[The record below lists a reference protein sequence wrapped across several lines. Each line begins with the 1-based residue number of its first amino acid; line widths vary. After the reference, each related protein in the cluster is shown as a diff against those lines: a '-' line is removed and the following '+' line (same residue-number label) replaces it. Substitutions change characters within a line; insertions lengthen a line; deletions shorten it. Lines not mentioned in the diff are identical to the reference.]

1 MTPTHGPEEPAGLSA
16 STRRRLAT
24 LARRRRTRVSS
35 FTPDRP
41 IDWRPEDVRRPGAA
55 FDTHFGEDS
64 AWRLIADRLEQG
76 EPLEIV
82 RLRQPKG
89 VKGYVMKI
97 DLEPDAPRL
106 YVKLE
111 LGSRKVIGRSFH
123 YSEHD

>member
-1 MTPTHGPEEPAGLSA
+1 MTPTHGPEEPTSLSE
-16 STRRRLAT
+16 STRRRLAA

-35 FTPDRP
+35 FAPDRP
-41 IDWRPEDVRRPGAA
+41 IDWRPEDVRRPGAE
-55 FDTHFGEDS
+55 FHTHFDEDT
-64 AWRLIADRLEQG
+64 AWTLIADRIEQG
-76 EPLEIV
+76 EPIEIV
-82 RLRQPKG
+82 RLRQPEG

-97 DLEPDAPRL
+97 DLEPDTPRL

>member
-1 MTPTHGPEEPAGLSA
+1 MTPTHGPEKPAGLSA
-16 STRRRLAT
+16 STRQRLAA

-41 IDWRPEDVRRPGAA
+41 IDWRPEDVRRPGAE
-55 FDTHFGEDS
+55 FDTHFEEDS
-64 AWRLIADRLEQG
+64 AWRLIADRIEQG
-76 EPLEIV
+76 EPIEIV

-89 VKGYVMKI
+89 GKGYVMKI
-97 DLEPDAPRL
+97 DLEPDAPKL

-111 LGSRKVIGRSFH
+111 LGPRRVIGRSFH

>member
-1 MTPTHGPEEPAGLSA
+1 MTPTHGPEEPADLSA
-16 STRRRLAT
+16 STRQRLAA

-35 FTPDRP
+35 FTPNRP
-41 IDWRPEDVRRPGAA
+41 IDWRPEDVRRPGAE
-55 FDTHFGEDS
+55 FDTHFEEDS
-64 AWRLIADRLEQG
+64 AWRLIADRIEQG
-76 EPLEIV
+76 EPIEIV